1 MRAQDLPW
9 LSIEQLGRRYQARS
23 LSPVEVTRAVLERI
37 AELNARLKSFLLVLG
52 DSAQREAQESE
63 QRYRTG
69 TARGPLD
76 GVPLSVKDLF
86 DVAGHPTTAASRVLG
101 SPVASADSTVVARL
115 REAGAVLVGKNN
127 LHELAYGPTGASSAF
142 GAALNPWNPAHMP
155 GGSSSGSAAAVA
167 AGLSFAAIG
176 SETGASVRRPASY
189 CGVVGF
195 KPTAGRISRHG
206 MLPAAWSLDAVGGF
220 ARTVAGAAALVKAL
234 AGHDPL
240 DPWSSRRAL
249 PDLSGGDATARGMRI
264 GVPRAYLSDVD
275 DDAAQALEVVLEAF
289 RKLGAKV
296 DNVDLPGLQFAAVSS
311 TLVSATEITAAQR
324 RWIRERPH
332 DYGDDVRGRVYLGE
346 GIAAGE
352 YLLGQRA
359 RRLIGA
365 EVLAAFSRV
374 DLIVSPTAPGG
385 APRLDEGIRGVKDR
399 PLEVGS
405 HHCNLVR
412 LPSLLGLPTVSVPCG
427 WDRRG
432 LPLGLQIVARPY
444 EEASVIR
451 AARAYEAV
459 APWADRRP
467 PH

>member
-1 MRAQDLPW
+1 MEGLPW
-9 LSIEQLGRRYQARS
+9 LSIEELGRRYQSRA
-23 LSPVEVTRAVLERI
+23 LSPVDVTRAVLDRI
-37 AELNARLKSFLLVLG
+37 GALNPSLKSFLLVLD
-52 DSAQREAQESE
+52 DSARREAQESE
-63 QRYRTG
+63 RRYLAG

-76 GVPLSVKDLF
+76 GVPVSVKDLF
-86 DVAGHPTTAASRVLG
+86 DVAGHPTTAASLVLG
-101 SPVASADSTVVARL
+101 SAPASASSTVVARL

-127 LHELAYGPTGASSAF
+127 LHEFAYGPTGTASAF
-142 GAALNPWNPAHMP
+142 GAALNPWNPANMP

-167 AGLSFAAIG
+167 AGLSFASVG

-195 KPTAGRISRHG
+195 KPTAGRISRYR

-234 AGHDPL
+234 AGHDPQ
-240 DPWSSRRAL
+240 DAWSSRRAF
-249 PDLSGGDATARGMRI
+249 PDLTGGNATAGGVRI

-275 DDAAQALEVVLEAF
+275 DDVVQALEAALEVF

-296 DNVDLPGLQFAAVSS
+296 DNVELPGLRFAAVAS
-311 TLVSATEITAAQR
+311 TLVSATEITASHR
-324 RWIRERPH
+324 RWIRERPQ
-332 DYGDDVRGRVYLGE
+332 DYGDDVRSRVVLGE

-365 EVLAAFSRV
+365 EVLAAFAGV
-374 DLIVSPTAPGG
+374 DLIVGPTAPGG

-399 PLEVGS
+399 PLEVGT

-412 LPSLLGLPTVSVPCG
+412 LPSLLGLPAVSVPCG

-432 LPLGLQIVARPY
+432 LPLGLQIAGRPFD
-444 EEASVIR
+444 ELAVVQ
-451 AARAYEAV
+451 AARAYEVA

-467 PH
+467 PR